1 MPDNVDPSLF
11 TIVARVKKPADAVY
25 VRDQILATVAAARS
39 VAVPSQR
46 LADAKSFDRYAFAR
60 TLDSTERIAQ
70 VIAGFASYRRS
81 YETTNAFYR
90 TLDSLSPEDVQ
101 GAARKYFTDAGM
113 IVTTL
118 AKEPLPPAI
127 EKSPALASVTPAAAV
142 AAADPAP
149 TVAAASLP
157 APVAG
162 DGGLRLVQQK
172 SVLPQL
178 DVKLFFTAGSS
189 QDPAG
194 KEGLAALTAAMVA
207 DAGSRSMTIDQIEAV
222 LYPMAGSF
230 AGRADK
236 EVTTFTGIIHRDHW
250 SRFLS
255 TVLPQLLDPGF
266 RDEDFKRLKD
276 AQLNALVQNLRSNNE
291 EELGKER
298 LQTNIF
304 RGTPYGHVA
313 LGTAAGLNAV
323 TLDDVKQ
330 FAKTMYTRG
339 NLTVGI
345 SGDVPDEMLQ
355 TLRSSLALLPAG
367 PEARVQPYRA
377 HGRPASK
384 WKSSRKK
391 PGRRR
396 SRWAC
401 RLKSRD
407 RTRILPRSR
416 SRECGSANTGSHRAG
431 SISASA
437 RYAG

>member
-1 MPDNVDPSLF
+1 
-11 TIVARVKKPADAVY
+11 
-25 VRDQILATVAAARS
+25 
-39 VAVPSQR
+39 
-46 LADAKSFDRYAFAR
+46 
-60 TLDSTERIAQ
+60 
-70 VIAGFASYRRS
+70 
-81 YETTNAFYR
+81 
-90 TLDSLSPEDVQ
+90 
-101 GAARKYFTDAGM
+101 M

-149 TVAAASLP
+149 TVAAGSLP

-266 RDEDFKRLKD
+266 RDDDFKRLKD

-304 RGTPYGHVA
+304 RGTAYGHVA
-313 LGTAAGLNAV
+313 LGTVAGLNAI

-339 NLTVGI
+339 E
-345 SGDVPDEMLQ
+345 SD
-355 TLRSSLALLPAG
+355 
-367 PEARVQPYRA
+367 
-377 HGRPASK
+377 GRDQ
-384 WKSSRKK
+384 
-391 PGRRR
+391 RRR
-396 SRWAC
+396 SGRNAADTPVVAGDPAGRPGSTPC
-401 RLKSRD
+401 GRAGHTAVR
-407 RTRILPRSR
+407 PRSGNHRERYPGDGALAGAADR
-416 SRECGSANTGSHRAG
+416 SHAIAPGFCRAVGRASVARRTPDRIGPPVSAHPRGTRDELRRLRLHRSVPARACSSSSPTPTLSGSVRSSKSGSGRSFRSTRTWPCESRSTSSTG
-431 SISASA
+431 
-437 RYAG
+437 